1 MTPTGL
7 FDTAEIV
14 VVPLLKDG
22 SSDNSMTN
30 GPAKIHKIHIVRL
43 RVIDLERRAG
53 SAEESGLP
61 ETAVCAVFRTCV
73 REVIFLDEFA
83 DTSHPM
89 LEDGVAYA
97 RLIEIVCGLHSPM
110 AGETQVQ
117 GQFKT
122 FLDALDGRT
131 HQWLRRLGQQVL
143 ADARRIRDTHLQ
155 GLGSRTYGSAV
166 RRHTQ
171 SCARIAIIGAGA
183 LAQEIHEY
191 VAEAHEVDVWTR
203 ARLQQLQ
210 LALASEPA
218 SVETTTLVVAAPV
231 DAETITRVARVYP
244 SLTQVIDLRAA
255 DEVTPLPVGVPAHD
269 LTDIFADA
277 QASHT
282 ATARVAGALAEA
294 GRCGHRFDSREE
306 LHPFGWEDLCA

>member
-1 MTPTGL
+1 MTIDGV
-7 FDTAEIV
+7 EIH
-14 VVPLLKDG
+14 
-22 SSDNSMTN
+22 N
-30 GPAKIHKIHIVRL
+30 IQIVRL

-53 SAEESGLP
+53 SADESGVP
-61 ETAVCAVFRTCV
+61 VSGVCAVFRTCV
-73 REVIFLDEFA
+73 RDVVFLDEFTDA
-83 DTSHPM
+83 RHPI
-89 LEDGVAYA
+89 LEDGAAYA

-122 FLDALDGRT
+122 FLDGLDGRT
-131 HQWLRRLGQQVL
+131 QQWLRRLGQQVL

-171 SCARIAIIGAGA
+171 SCARVAIIGAGA
-183 LAQEIHEY
+183 LAREIHDY

-210 LALASEPA
+210 LAPA
-218 SVETTTLVVAAPV
+218 STPVAVESTTLVVAAPV
-231 DAETITRVARVYP
+231 DADTITRVASVYP
-244 SLTQVIDLRAA
+244 SLTQVIDLRAI
-255 DEVTPLPVGVPAHD
+255 DEVTPLPSGVPAHD

-277 QASHT
+277 QASC
-282 ATARVAGALAEA
+282 AAVARISDARADAGH
-294 GRCGHRFDSREE
+294 CGHRFDSREE

>member
-1 MTPTGL
+1 
-7 FDTAEIV
+7 
-14 VVPLLKDG
+14 
-22 SSDNSMTN
+22 
-30 GPAKIHKIHIVRL
+30 
-43 RVIDLERRAG
+43 
-53 SAEESGLP
+53 
-61 ETAVCAVFRTCV
+61 
-73 REVIFLDEFA
+73 
-83 DTSHPM
+83 
-89 LEDGVAYA
+89 
-97 RLIEIVCGLHSPM
+97 M

-131 HQWLRRLGQQVL
+131 HQWLRRLGQQIL
-143 ADARRIRDTHLQ
+143 ADARRIRETHLQ

-171 SCARIAIIGAGA
+171 SCSRIAIIGAGA
-183 LAQEIHEY
+183 LAREIHEY

-210 LALASEPA
+210 LAPLSAPA
-218 SVETTTLVVAAPV
+218 AVESTTLVVAAPV
-231 DAETITRVARVYP
+231 DAETISRVARVYP

-255 DEVTPLPVGVPAHD
+255 DEVTPLPEGVPAHD

-277 QASHT
+277 QASN
-282 ATARVAGALAEA
+282 ASAARIAAARAEA
-294 GRCGHRFDSREE
+294 ARCGHRFDSREE